1 MFNFPIGVLIDSFKL
16 PLDEALKETV
26 KIGAQGFQLFTAKG
40 DNTPDKMDKS
50 ARRELLRK
58 VEDCGL
64 VISAL
69 CGDFGDGGF
78 INPER
83 NKWVIEASKRVL
95 DQAQDLGTNIVTTH
109 IGRVPEDPNCDRYK
123 IMQEACFELA
133 RYADSM
139 DAHFAVETGPEPAAR
154 LKEFLDS
161 LHSTGVAVNLD
172 PANLVMVCDDDP
184 VAAVYTL
191 KDYIVHTHAKDGRM
205 LRKFDP
211 ATLYDGDIEEFIAQ
225 GKAFEELP
233 LGEGK
238 VDFDNYL
245 KALEDIGYRGF
256 LTIEREVGANP
267 AKDIGHAADFLRQKI
282 ATL

>member
-123 IMQEACFELA
+123 IMQEACFPIEK
-133 RYADSM
+133 Y
-139 DAHFAVETGPEPAAR
+139 
-154 LKEFLDS
+154 
-161 LHSTGVAVNLD
+161 
-172 PANLVMVCDDDP
+172 
-184 VAAVYTL
+184 
-191 KDYIVHTHAKDGRM
+191 GR
-205 LRKFDP
+205 F
-211 ATLYDGDIEEFIAQ
+211 Q
-225 GKAFEELP
+225 G
-233 LGEGK
+233 
-238 VDFDNYL
+238 
-245 KALEDIGYRGF
+245 GF
-256 LTIEREVGANP
+256 YCTFFN
-267 AKDIGHAADFLRQKI
+267 
-282 ATL
+282 